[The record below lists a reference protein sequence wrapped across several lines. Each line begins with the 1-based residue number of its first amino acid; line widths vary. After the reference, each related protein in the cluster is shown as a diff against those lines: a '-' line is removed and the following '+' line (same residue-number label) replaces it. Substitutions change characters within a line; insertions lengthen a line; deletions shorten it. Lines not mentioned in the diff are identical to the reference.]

1 MYTIISHEQ
10 NSETRGGAANA
21 KIFYHMKKVEDPI
34 EELKGEGYRFIMV
47 DAIFDSNG
55 VDVTR
60 DYEEYLNF

>member
-10 NSETRGGAANA
+10 NSETRD
-21 KIFYHMKKVEDPI
+21 MKKVEDPI
-34 EELKGEGYRFIMV
+34 EELKGEGS
-47 DAIFDSNG
+47 AIFDSNG